1 MVYIYLFPL
10 YTYTIFHILF
20 IHSPIS
26 RHLAC
31 FHLLAIMNNTAV
43 TLIAKDLVNIC
54 FHFFW
59 DFYPEVENWGLPW
72 WLTGKESACN
82 AGNPSSVLGLGR
94 SPGEGNGSPFW
105 YSCLGNPMDYT
116 VNEILQARILE
127 WVAFPFLRRSS
138 QPRDQTQVSCIA
150 SRFFTS
156 WATREAQG
164 KQILCQLNC
173 EGNTKW
179 LFGLINYH
187 HSHPWN
193 GSK

>member
-10 YTYTIFHILF
+10 YIYTIFHILF

-59 DFYPEVENWGLPW
+59 EFYPEVENWGLPW

-105 YSCLGNPMDYT
+105 YSCLGNPMDRG
-116 VNEILQARILE
+116 A
-127 WVAFPFLRRSS
+127 
-138 QPRDQTQVSCIA
+138 C
-150 SRFFTS
+150 
-156 WATREAQG
+156 WATGHRVARVTHDLAA
-164 KQILCQLNC
+164 KPPPPP
-173 EGNTKW
+173 GNW
-179 LFGLINYH
+179 IVL
-187 HSHPWN
+187 
-193 GSK
+193 